1 MSDQALPPPPPLDAL
16 APPDAGPP
24 PEPLPV
30 PIQVALQ
37 GWTPRP
43 LLGPILW
50 AYGVG
55 LWAFVALGQFTTERA
70 PWSSKVPLGGAA
82 AGLWLLAISV
92 AVLVHAQ
99 RTGLSIPTERWRRP
113 MRIAIVTFSVLFL
126 WAFTGFTSALMGS
139 VIRGNNDGFVTL
151 VLLAFAIAM
160 TVVGRGATRA
170 LLPRPQGHQRLAA
183 FGLFALGGLFTLL
196 VVLQLG

>member
-1 MSDQALPPPPPLDAL
+1 MSDEALPPPPPLDVL
-16 APPDAGPP
+16 APPDAGAPP
-24 PEPLPV
+24 PPLQV
-30 PIQVALQ
+30 PIHVAMR

-43 LLGPILW
+43 LLGPIAW

-99 RTGLSIPTERWRRP
+99 RTSFSIPTERWRNP
-113 MRIAIVTFSVLFL
+113 MRVAIVTLSVLFL
-126 WAFTGFTSALMGS
+126 WAFTGFVSALIGPVLDS
-139 VIRGNNDGFVTL
+139 DGFMTL
-151 VLLAFAIAM
+151 LLLALAIAL
-160 TVVGRGATRA
+160 TVIGRGWTRA
-170 LLPRPQGHQRLAA
+170 LLPRPEGQQRLAV
-183 FGLFALGGLFTLL
+183 FGLFTLGGLFTLL
-196 VVLQLG
+196 AVLQLG